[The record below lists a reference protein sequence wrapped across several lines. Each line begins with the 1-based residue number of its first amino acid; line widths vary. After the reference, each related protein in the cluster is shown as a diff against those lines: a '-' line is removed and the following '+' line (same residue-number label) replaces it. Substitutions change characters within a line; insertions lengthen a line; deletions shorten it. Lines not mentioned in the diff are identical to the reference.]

1 MVFAAGGMLVLIG
14 VRCLLL
20 SALYCAVIPGV
31 AKYGHSAG
39 TKRNQGTNTDPGG
52 QEQLVEV
59 EGVFTSEPG
68 GSS

>member
-1 MVFAAGGMLVLIG
+1 MVFAAGGMLVPI
-14 VRCLLL
+14 VARYLLL
-20 SALYCAVIPGV
+20 SALYYAVIPGV
-31 AKYGHSAG
+31 AKYGHPAG

-59 EGVFTSEPG
+59 EGAFTSEPE